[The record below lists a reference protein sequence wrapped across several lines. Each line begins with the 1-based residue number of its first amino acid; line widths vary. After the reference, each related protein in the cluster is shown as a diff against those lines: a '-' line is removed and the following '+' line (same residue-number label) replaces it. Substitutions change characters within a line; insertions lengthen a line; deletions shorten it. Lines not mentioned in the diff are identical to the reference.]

1 MRGIV
6 TLTTDFGLRD
16 PFVAVMKG
24 MILRRAPEA
33 AIVDVTHDIEACR
46 PAEAGFWLARIPPY
60 FPAGTVHL
68 AVVDPGVGTGRG
80 LVAIACDGQLF
91 LAPDNGLL
99 SEVAARP
106 GASARRVAPATLE
119 AIAACARGT
128 TFHGRD
134 LLAPLAAEL
143 ATGRL
148 PFASLGESCV
158 PVQGPAPAPARPEA
172 EGVAGAVVTV
182 DRFGNL
188 ITNIES
194 SMLQDGRD
202 WHAAVGGSEAARATA
217 YGDGPRGALL
227 ALVDAWGL
235 VEIAE
240 SGGHAAS
247 RLGVGRGEAVFLR
260 YRAES

>member
-1 MRGIV
+1 MRGVV

-24 MILRRAPEA
+24 MILRRAPDA
-33 AIVDVTHDIEACR
+33 VIVDVTHDIAPFR

-60 FPAGTVHL
+60 FPDGTVHL
-68 AVVDPGVGTGRG
+68 AVVDPGVGTARA
-80 LVAIACDGQLF
+80 LLAVACGSQLF

-99 SEVAARP
+99 AELAAGPGAAARRIDP
-106 GASARRVAPATLE
+106 TTFE
-119 AIAACARGT
+119 AIDAVVRGA

-148 PFASLGESCV
+148 PFASLGDPCV
-158 PVQGPAPAPARPEA
+158 PVAGPTLPPARRRQD
-172 EGVAGAVVTV
+172 GFDGAVVTV

-188 ITNIES
+188 LTNLETVA
-194 SMLQDGRD
+194 LDPHRD
-202 WHAAVGGSEAARATA
+202 WCVRVAGHEARRATA
-217 YGDGPRGALL
+217 YGEAPGGALVAL
-227 ALVDAWGL
+227 ANAWGL

-240 SGGHAAS
+240 SAGHAAS
-247 RLGVGRGEAVFLR
+247 RLGVGRGEPVSLH
-260 YRAES
+260 YGGDG